1 MVTSEQQA
9 NQKTVM
15 DQTGMKHHITG
26 VELTST
32 NESRSFITDVVD
44 LTNENSLSE
53 VTHDSHFSTS
63 SFAPSTESVSAKE
76 SSPGA
81 TDPRP
86 FNKRDDGSPP
96 IPLLQIISH
105 LGQNPLV
112 LF

>member
-1 MVTSEQQA
+1 M
-9 NQKTVM
+9 
-15 DQTGMKHHITG
+15 HHITG

-86 FNKRDDGSPP
+86 YNKRDDVSPP
-96 IPLLQIISH
+96 IPRLSLFFKFCISR
-105 LGQNPLV
+105 LMLS
-112 LF
+112 LDST